1 MAIKNF
7 PNKAAYDAAAKPT
20 IESQVSMIE
29 TSREVI
35 VDGVNVITKQPTIG
49 DVLFLDENSN
59 KIFVKGGAWLQKAN
73 IPAAWTHVGY
83 VYFRKGNE
91 VGIINKTGS
100 DLKYA
105 DVLQYAITAI
115 SSTSLTINLRI
126 QDTSKSGDAQYAT
139 NIPVAVTLT
148 SADINATSAAEISAA
163 VAAKATE
170 LGDTAAWWAYLADAN
185 GNKVDENGT
194 QIIVQCDTWKNW
206 QQYQCSASGGT
217 IAFAV
222 WGDMPASDVYFK
234 NNGKYSQY
242 RGLMNIDRGEAY
254 WATNG
259 RTPDANIPVG
269 SEAGNTNPVT
279 KSAFETSAY
288 CAELRAYYKTYRAYL
303 YGEFGVAYPQKYG
316 TFALPSAKELSD
328 KYAGKTAPTKDGGTK
343 AAFPAMAACKA
354 VSYGVE
360 NLDSGDWYLPSSLE
374 GCYLLD
380 DANLTLL
387 QASISV
393 MGTTAV
399 NNSTNR
405 WFAERCSVGSAR
417 YFYGSGGT
425 LGYNGVFYA
434 LRAQAVALL
443 VL

>member
-194 QIIVQCDTWKNW
+194 QIIV
-206 QQYQCSASGGT
+206 
-217 IAFAV
+217 
-222 WGDMPASDVYFK
+222 
-234 NNGKYSQY
+234 
-242 RGLMNIDRGEAY
+242 R
-254 WATNG
+254 
-259 RTPDANIPVG
+259 
-269 SEAGNTNPVT
+269 
-279 KSAFETSAY
+279 
-288 CAELRAYYKTYRAYL
+288 
-303 YGEFGVAYPQKYG
+303 
-316 TFALPSAKELSD
+316 
-328 KYAGKTAPTKDGGTK
+328 
-343 AAFPAMAACKA
+343 
-354 VSYGVE
+354 
-360 NLDSGDWYLPSSLE
+360 
-374 GCYLLD
+374 
-380 DANLTLL
+380 
-387 QASISV
+387 
-393 MGTTAV
+393 
-399 NNSTNR
+399 
-405 WFAERCSVGSAR
+405 
-417 YFYGSGGT
+417 
-425 LGYNGVFYA
+425 
-434 LRAQAVALL
+434 
-443 VL
+443 